1 MNTKPKKINHER
13 IESKIRNIIDSVNM
27 VGDKIPSD
35 FEDFLSLGLVKEG
48 IYKRIE
54 FAIECIIDIC
64 NIINSDLELGMPESE
79 DQILDNLEKNKIFD
93 RKTISLIQEMKKFR
107 NILIHKYGEINDEQA
122 FENIKDGLKDFETVI
137 NEIEK
142 FLKKHK

>member
-13 IESKIRNIIDSVNM
+13 IQSKIRNILDSINL
-27 VGDKIPSD
+27 VGDKIPND
-35 FEDFLSLGLVKEG
+35 FEDFLSLGLIKEG

-64 NIINSDLELGMPESE
+64 NIVNSDLELGIPESE
-79 DQILDNLEKNKIFD
+79 DQILDNLENKKIFN
-93 RKTISLIQEMKKFR
+93 KKIISLIREMKKFR
-107 NILIHKYGEINDEQA
+107 NILIHKYGDVDDEQA
-122 FENIKDGLKDFETVI
+122 FENIKEGLKDFELVI
-137 NEIEK
+137 NEIEN